1 MIIFEHLRI
10 EGFGS
15 FQIPFLY
22 LLNRPGINVIQGK
35 NGSGKTT
42 IFSALTWCLYGQ
54 TLKGKS
60 NIEPWEDIQGPKFRG
75 TQVQL
80 KFWIGKDMYVLT
92 RNKNYTIKNYNWK
105 NNSGIFFAKNEKM
118 QDQFRNKDDVQAEI
132 IRLLG
137 MSFNLFKNSISFGQN
152 LTRLLQ
158 ESGPEQKK
166 IFDEAFEVMFI
177 NKAREKAVKVQMDQ
191 EEQYSKLKIE
201 HDLLTEK
208 LNNYENQIKGKEEI
222 QKEKHKQRV
231 QILDEISKNLF
242 DESIAKTRQGDVES
256 KRLKRESYKRKVERL
271 KELEDQYF
279 RVDFALSQEP
289 DILKALIQEAK
300 DIAINLSKPIPVC
313 MTCGQEIKLLS
324 RDNYKLKQKDKLINL
339 KESIERSKKE
349 QIKLQKELEEIK
361 ASQTPL
367 WKYKDKLKQIEI
379 LLDQSKNSTLPL
391 HEYKATRLE
400 LRKRLKEVKVR
411 LSADLEQL
419 RDLNFKRNK
428 FLERELFLLPNLQ
441 GIEKKIKLHKWLIN
455 DPLSNKGLKTFIFNS
470 MLGLINKR
478 LRYYGRY
485 LGYVIEFHI
494 DMESGNKNFKATV
507 QANEKIRPYNDL
519 SGGQKQLV
527 DICLAFSIHDVVTDT
542 KKVNILLMDEI
553 FESLDIDNV
562 ELVSELISVKSEG
575 ISTHLISHQ
584 QSLNFSR
591 VANTLQLEIHKGI
604 TCVV

>member
-1 MIIFEHLRI
+1 MITFEHINI

-15 FQIPFLY
+15 FQTPFFY
-22 LLNRPGINVIQGK
+22 PLNRSGINVIQGK

-60 NIEPWEDIQGPKFRG
+60 NVEPWEDIRGPKFKG
-75 TQVQL
+75 TFVQVE
-80 KFWIGKDMYVLT
+80 FRVGKEIYRLSRT
-92 RNKNYTIKNYNWK
+92 KNYKVAGTSKSQLILYR
-105 NNSGIFFAKNEKM
+105 EK
-118 QDQFRNKDDVQAEI
+118 QELNQFRNKDDVQAEVV
-132 IRLLG
+132 RLLG

-166 IFDEAFEVMFI
+166 IFDEAFEMMFI
-177 NKAREKAVKVQMDQ
+177 NKAREKAVKIQADQ
-191 EEQYSKLKIE
+191 EDQYLRLKTE

-208 LNNYENQIKGKEEI
+208 LNNYENQIKGKEET
-222 QKEKHKQRV
+222 QKE
-231 QILDEISKNLF
+231 
-242 DESIAKTRQGDVES
+242 RQGNILHLIREIRDNRIKEDSARVGQKNVEGF
-256 KRLKRESYKRKVERL
+256 RVKRESYKGKVERL
-271 KELEDQYF
+271 KKIEDEEF
-279 RVDFALSQEP
+279 KLDFGLTQLVAVIKESKQKLN
-289 DILKALIQEAK
+289 DIVT
-300 DIAINLSKPIPVC
+300 NLSKPIPQC
-313 MTCGQEIKLLS
+313 ITCGQEIRMKS
-324 RDNYKLKQKDKLINL
+324 RDDYRKQQKGKVGEL
-339 KESIERSKKE
+339 KESILKDQRLEQRINIRLVELRASKS
-349 QIKLQKELEEIK
+349 KLLKFR
-361 ASQTPL
+361 
-367 WKYKDKLKQIEI
+367 DKLKRVEI
-379 LLDQSKNSTLPL
+379 LLDRSKNSTLPP

-400 LRKRLKEVKVR
+400 LRQRLKEVKAR
-411 LSADLEQL
+411 LSADLEL
-419 RDLNFKRNK
+419 LKDLNFKRNK
-428 FLERELFLLPNLQ
+428 LIERELFLLPNLQ
-441 GIEKKIKLHKWLIN
+441 GLEKKVKLHKWLIN
-455 DPLSNKGLKTFIFNS
+455 DPLSNKGLKAFIFNS

-494 DMESGNKNFKATV
+494 DMDSGNKNFKATV
-507 QANEKIRPYNDL
+507 QANDKERPYNDL

-527 DICLAFSIHDVVTDT
+527 DICLAFSIHDVVTNT

-604 TCVV
+604 TRVV

>member
-1 MIIFEHLRI
+1 MIVFEHIRI

-15 FQIPFLY
+15 FQTPFLY
-22 LLNRPGINVIQGK
+22 PLNRPGINVIQGK

-60 NIEPWEDIQGPKFRG
+60 NVESWEDVRGPRYKGTFVQVKFK
-75 TQVQL
+75 V
-80 KFWIGKDMYVLT
+80 GKEMYCLS
-92 RNKNYTIKNYNWK
+92 RLKNYNVAGVSK
-105 NNSGIFFAKNEKM
+105 NQLILAKDKKIQN
-118 QDQFRNKDDVQAEI
+118 QFRNKDDVQAEI
-132 IRLLG
+132 VRLLG

-166 IFDEAFEVMFI
+166 VFDEAFEVMFI
-177 NKAREKAVKVQMDQ
+177 NKAREKAVKVQADQ
-191 EEQYSKLKIE
+191 EEQYLKLKTE

-208 LNNYENQIKGKEEI
+208 LNNYENQIQGKEET
-222 QKEKHKQRV
+222 QKERTTERTRILGEIAYTRRKESSAKDIRKSVEGLRV
-231 QILDEISKNLF
+231 
-242 DESIAKTRQGDVES
+242 
-256 KRLKRESYKRKVERL
+256 KRESYKRKVEKL
-271 KELEDQYF
+271 KELEDKYF
-279 RVDFALSQEP
+279 KVDFELSQEP
-289 DILKALIQEAK
+289 EILKALEQEAR
-300 DIAINLSKPIPVC
+300 DISVNLSKPIPVC
-313 MTCGQEIKLLS
+313 ITCGQEIKLLS
-324 RDNYKLKQKDKLINL
+324 RDTYRVKQKEKLNNL
-339 KESIERSKKE
+339 KESIERSKE
-349 QIKLQKELEEIK
+349 LQVKLQKGLARIK
-361 ASQTPL
+361 ASQTKL
-367 WKYKDKLKQIEI
+367 WKYKDKLKRVEI
-379 LLDQSKNSTLPL
+379 LLDQPKNSTLPP

-400 LRKRLKEVKVR
+400 LRKRLKGVKAR
-411 LSADLEQL
+411 LSADLKQL
-419 RDLNFKRNK
+419 RKLNFKRNK
-428 FLERELFLLPNLQ
+428 LLERELFLLPNLQ
-441 GIEKKIKLHKWLIN
+441 GLEKKVKLHKWLIN
-455 DPLSNKGLKTFIFNS
+455 DPLSNKGLKAFIFNS

-507 QANEKIRPYNDL
+507 QANDKERPYNDL

-604 TCVV
+604 TRQV